1 MTIAQRAASRRGVA
15 AVVASLALAAGL
27 VGTFAAPS
35 AADGG
40 SGEFQG
46 ISTAHETVKGHLPGG
61 GTIYPK
67 AGLLKLQVEG
77 SEDVDLAYC
86 VDFIGGIEN
95 GDVIPEAPWDDS
107 DVANRDAVERIL
119 NSYFPI
125 GVGPEGYEITGT
137 DSEKAAGTQAAI
149 WHFTNGFVLEGSTG
163 HPAVLAN
170 YEAILAAVAAD
181 ALPAL
186 SGPVVVNIGGETDV
200 DAIPGQLIGPFVIHT
215 TAASVELT
223 PGEGVTLHHADGS
236 PFEGAGHDGDEIWL
250 KASEAGEASLYA
262 YGEGLA
268 ADVRLFA
275 DRYVQDLAFLV
286 VTPTMDMDEVEV
298 EVHTPPTTSTSSTT
312 STSTTSTTEQSTTT
326 SSVVPQSTVTTPT
339 TTPVVPQQSTGGLPR
354 TGAETLGLV
363 ALALV
368 LLAAGVG
375 FGVYSRRRRDQA
387 TEAT

>member
-1 MTIAQRAASRRGVA
+1 MTMAQRAASRRGVA

-35 AADGG
+35 SADDGD

-46 ISTAHETVKGHLPGG
+46 VSELHLTVKGHLPGG
-61 GTIYPK
+61 GTVSVK
-67 AGLLKLQVEG
+67 AGLLNLQVEG

-86 VDFIGGIEN
+86 VDFIGGIEE
-95 GDVIPEAPWDDS
+95 GDVLPAAPWDS
-107 DVANRDAVERIL
+107 SSIANREAVERIL
-119 NSYFPI
+119 NSYFPT
-125 GVGPEGYEITGT
+125 GVGPAGHEITGT

-223 PGEGVTLHHADGS
+223 PGEGTTLHHADGS
-236 PFEGAGHDGDEIWL
+236 PFEGPGHDGDEIWL

-268 ADVRLFA
+268 AGVRLFA
-275 DRYVQDLAFLV
+275 DRYKQDMAFLV

-298 EVHTPPTTSTSSTT
+298 EVHTPPTTSSSTT

-339 TTPVVPQQSTGGLPR
+339 TTPVTPQQGGGLPR
-354 TGAETLGLV
+354 TGAPTLALV

-375 FGVYSRRRRDQA
+375 FGVVSRRRREA
-387 TEAT
+387 NEAT